1 MNATHHS
8 EAAAKKEI
16 LKWTSRPAYP
26 TVHSLFIP
34 LKSSAMSDAA
44 DEEAPLNGLQI
55 QWHWQA
61 AITPSTL
68 PSPCGE
74 VGQGTIQD
82 PEPRQMSPAHPWLHR
97 QSGPTLPSSPWL
109 HPAHFNL
116 IALPHISWLSRDE
129 SEATPWPH
137 AGLQTGDIPP
147 KARKQTNKQRRPLTN
162 QNPS

>member
-1 MNATHHS
+1 MNATQHS

-61 AITPSTL
+61 AITLSTL

-74 VGQGTIQD
+74 VDQAPFRILSQDRCHLLIPDFIARAALLFPPLPGYTQHILILSLSHTSRGCLGMSQRLLPGLMLVFKLGTFPQ
-82 PEPRQMSPAHPWLHR
+82 RQE
-97 QSGPTLPSSPWL
+97 
-109 HPAHFNL
+109 N
-116 IALPHISWLSRDE
+116 
-129 SEATPWPH
+129 
-137 AGLQTGDIPP
+137 
-147 KARKQTNKQRRPLTN
+147 KQTNREDH
-162 QNPS
+162 